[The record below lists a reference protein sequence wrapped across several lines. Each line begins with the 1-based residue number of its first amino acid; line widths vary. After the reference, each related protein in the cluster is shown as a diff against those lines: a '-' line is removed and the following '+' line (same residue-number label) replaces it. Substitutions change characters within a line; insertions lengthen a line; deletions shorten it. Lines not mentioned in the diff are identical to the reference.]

1 MTQPFEENQPE
12 TIKFERQGGIGIV
25 TLNRPERLNAL
36 NLQMVRELRRVV
48 DYVEKDDTMLVLIF
62 TGAARPD
69 GRPCFCAGADLKEF
83 KEANPL
89 LEGTALTNKIEMLLK
104 PTIAVIDGTCTAG
117 GMELAEICD
126 LRLVAETAQ
135 ISDLHLKNNLMGL
148 GGWGASTYLPRI
160 VGQAKA
166 KEMILTG
173 MVIDGREAWR
183 IGFANR
189 VFPAAELMPGA
200 IALAEQIAQ
209 MHPKGVKITLAHM
222 KLAADMT
229 TDQALRWAQTVPSVF
244 GGRPKLSAWKE
255 RKSTGKSE

>member
-1 MTQPFEENQPE
+1 MTQPIEDFQPE

-25 TLNRPERLNAL
+25 TLNRPHRLNAL

-48 DYVEKDDTMLVLIF
+48 NYVERDDTMLVLIF
-62 TGAARPD
+62 TGGPRPD
-69 GRPCFCAGADLKEF
+69 GRPCFCAGADMIEF
-83 KEANPL
+83 KEANPD
-89 LEGTALTNKIEMLLK
+89 LEGTALWNKLGMFLK
-104 PTIAVIDGTCTAG
+104 PTIAVIDGICTAG

-126 LRLVAETAQ
+126 LRVVAETAQ

-200 IALAEQIAQ
+200 IALAEQIAK
-209 MHPKGVKITLAHM
+209 MHPKGVKITLAHIKM
-222 KLAADMT
+222 AADMT
-229 TDQALRWAQTVPSVF
+229 TDQALRWAKTVPGFF
-244 GGRPKLSAWKE
+244 GGRPKLAPWKE
-255 RKSTGKSE
+255 RKTTEKSE